1 MYPLKQII
9 FLLITFLFCIIQTT
23 NAQNDL
29 TISAEFQPEVNKVN
43 INQKITII
51 NTTNKPLDSI
61 YLYDWN
67 NSCASRDTEL
77 AKRFAEEYN
86 SKLHFS
92 NENEKGFTNIKSI
105 KNNTTELKYTR
116 IKTDVLAIVLDDF
129 LAPNKSIT
137 IDIEYSLQL
146 PSDKFTRFG
155 IDSKQ
160 NIKLKEWFLIP
171 AKLTHKWVYYSN
183 KDLDDLYFPNSNI
196 NLKITTPK
204 EYTIISDLD
213 EVSNNQKD
221 ILKVTELKGY
231 NRINSEIHITKNSKF
246 SEVITDKVT
255 ITSNIDDE
263 GIGSGL
269 KAIIHDNVVFFLNN
283 KLGDYPHNKIL
294 LSNTS
299 YKRNPVYGLNQLPDF
314 IRPFPDGFQYEVKIL
329 KATIAKYVK
338 NTFNTNP
345 RTDFWLSDA
354 IESYL
359 MAMYIKDNYP
369 NTKLLGTLSRIWGI
383 RSFEV
388 AKKGF
393 NDQYYYFSQYTARK
407 NLDQK
412 LSSPKDSLLK
422 YNANISNKNRAGV
435 GLLYLDD
442 YIGNGIIK
450 NSIKEFYINKNTKT
464 VESKS
469 FIDLVQSK
477 TTKDVSWF
485 IDDYINSNKKIDY
498 TIKDVIEDN
507 HELVI
512 NLKNKEHSK
521 TPISIYQI
529 KDNKII
535 SKQYVKGFKGEKSVR
550 IQNNKPDRVI
560 LNYEGIIPEFNLRDN
575 TQKVKPHL
583 FNKPLKLGFIKD
595 SEAPNHN
602 QLFYVPELGYNLYDG
617 FSPGI
622 TFTNKTL
629 LKKNFTY
636 KIKPIYGLKSKSL
649 VGSVSTNYTK
659 YYKQKDLFSVTYGL
673 SYNQYHYEE
682 NLKYQKFNPY
692 IIFNFRNKKDL
703 RDNAGKYIIA
713 RNITVQREKNLITT
727 DINTPN
733 YNVFNLK
740 AGLSNA
746 NLLIHKSLNTDIQF
760 AKDFGKISAN
770 YEYRKIFANNRQI
783 NFRTFAGGFIY
794 NNTDSDFFSF
804 SLDRPQDYLF
814 DYNYY
819 GRSESTGIYSQQIII
834 AEGGFKSK
842 LNNPLANEW
851 MTTINASTTIWKY
864 IFAYGDAG
872 FVGNNGNTNFAYD
885 SGIHVNLVPDYFE
898 LYFPVY
904 SGLGWEVGQPRYSEK
919 IRFKVTLTPKVLI
932 KLFTRRWL

>member
-1 MYPLKQII
+1 LKHIT
-9 FLLITFLFCIIQTT
+9 FLLITFLFCISQSI
-23 NAQNDL
+23 NAQNNL
-29 TISAEFQPEVNKVN
+29 TISAEFQPELNNVN
-43 INQKITII
+43 IKQEITIT
-51 NTTNKPLDSI
+51 NTTNKSLDSI
-61 YLYDWN
+61 YVYDWN
-67 NSCASRDTEL
+67 NSYSSRDTKL
-77 AKRFAEEYN
+77 AERFAEEYS

-92 NENEKGFTNIKSI
+92 KESERGITNIKTITQNAS
-105 KNNTTELKYTR
+105 ELKYNR
-116 IKTDVLAIVLDDF
+116 VKTDIIAIVLEKP
-129 LAPNKSIT
+129 LLPNESIT
-137 IDIEYSLQL
+137 ISLDYILQL

-155 IDSKQ
+155 VDSKQ
-160 NIKLKEWFLIP
+160 NIKLKEWFLLP
-171 AKLTHKWVYYSN
+171 AKLTDKWVYYSN

-196 NLKITTPK
+196 NLKITTPE

-213 EVSNNQKD
+213 EVSSKLNNSLST
-221 ILKVTELKGY
+221 IELVGH
-231 NRINSEIHITKNSKF
+231 NRINTEIHITKNTTF

-255 ITSNIDDE
+255 FTSNIEDE
-263 GIGSGL
+263 GIGTGL
-269 KAIIHDNVVFFLNN
+269 KAIIHDKVAFFLND

-345 RTDFWLSDA
+345 RTDFWLNDA
-354 IESYL
+354 VESYL
-359 MAMYIKDNYP
+359 MAMYIEDNYP
-369 NTKLLGTLSRIWGI
+369 NMKLLGTLSKIWGI

-412 LSSPKDSLLK
+412 LNTAKDSLLK
-422 YNANISNKNRAGV
+422 YNVNISNKNRAGV
-435 GLLYLDD
+435 GLLYLND
-442 YIGNGIIK
+442 YLGEGIIS
-450 NSIKEFYINKNTKT
+450 NSIKEFYKDNNAKT
-464 VESKS
+464 IDSRS

-477 TTKDVSWF
+477 TTKDISWF
-485 IDDYINSNKKIDY
+485 KEDYINSNEKIDY
-498 TIKDVIEDN
+498 TIKNVTEVN
-507 HELVI
+507 NELVI
-512 NLKNKEHSK
+512 DLKNKELTK
-521 TPISIYQI
+521 TPISVYQI

-535 SKQYVKGFKGEKSVR
+535 SKQYIEGFNGEKSIR

-560 LNYEGIIPEFNLRDN
+560 LNYEGIVPEFNLRNN
-575 TQKVKPHL
+575 TKKVKSHL
-583 FNKPLKLGFIKD
+583 FNKPIKLGFIKD
-595 SEAPNHN
+595 SEAPHHN

-629 LKKNFTY
+629 LRKNFTY
-636 KIKPIYGLKSKSL
+636 KIKPIYGLKSKAL
-649 VGSVSTNYTK
+649 VGSISTNYTK
-659 YYKQKDLFSVTYGL
+659 YYKYKDLFSVTYGL

-682 NLKYQKFNPY
+682 NLMYQKFNPY
-692 IIFNFRNKKDL
+692 IIFSFRDKKDL

-713 RNITVQREKNLITT
+713 RNITVQREKDLTIT
-727 DINTPN
+727 DDTPN

-740 AGLSNA
+740 AGMSDA
-746 NLLIHKSLNTDIQF
+746 NLLNHKSLNTDIQF

-770 YEYRKIFANNRQI
+770 YEYRKIFSNNRQV
-783 NFRTFAGGFIY
+783 NFRAFAGGFIY
-794 NNTDSDFFSF
+794 NNTNSDYFSF

-851 MTTINASTTIWKY
+851 MTTINTSTTIWKY
-864 IFAYGDAG
+864 ILAYGDAG
-872 FVGNNGNTNFAYD
+872 FVGNSGSTNFAYD
-885 SGIHVNLVPDYFE
+885 SGVHINLVPDYFE

-904 SGLGWEVGQPRYSEK
+904 SNLGWEIGQPSYTDK
-919 IRFKVTLTPKVLI
+919 IRFKITLTPKVLI
-932 KLFTRRWL
+932 KLFTRKWL